1 MNDEQTL
8 CLAFL
13 SYQTIT
19 PNAIVGLVEYLWPES
34 KKSDEKLQENVRQL
48 LNGLVSVGYVRM
60 LSESAFALSGAGRR
74 ALLSSVD
81 RVDGGYAVK
90 RKAAPLLKIHKEGV

>member
-1 MNDEQTL
+1 MTDEQVL

-19 PNAIVGLVEYLWPES
+19 PNAVPGIVEYIWPEA
-34 KKSDEKLQENVRQL
+34 KPTDEKLQENVRQL
-48 LNGLVSVGYVRM
+48 LSGLINVGYVRL
-60 LSESAFALSGAGRR
+60 LSQTAYALSGAGRR

-81 RVDGGYAVK
+81 RVDGGYAIK
-90 RKAAPLLKIHKEGV
+90 RKSAPLLKVHRGD

>member
-1 MNDEQTL
+1 MSDEQTL

-19 PNAIVGLVEYLWPES
+19 PNAIVGLVEYLWPE
-34 KKSDEKLQENVRQL
+34 KKSSEKLQENVRQL
-48 LNGLVSVGYVRM
+48 LSGLVSVGYVRM
-60 LSESAFALSGAGRR
+60 LSETAFALSGAGRR

-90 RKAAPLLKIHKEGV
+90 RKSAPILKIHQGD